1 MKKILWIFSSALLLS
16 AAIFTTGCGDDTT
29 VDDLSPIV
37 SISAGPTPSTV
48 VEGAG
53 TIVYVTVSATKGTKA
68 LQSLS
73 FFEGATNI
81 PLDDI
86 TVDGITPASDVHAI
100 LSPTDAMTF
109 EIGIKVNAAAG
120 TATYT
125 ISVKDEGGLSDEAP
139 FEVIVTA
146 PETPLSM
153 TLVGATI
160 NLWNQAG
167 PVGFGGIDL
176 DNGNSTGSSDALAE
190 LRDMGIDSLAGSGD
204 NWRRRIG
211 GVGGT
216 SVRFAGNGSVE
227 FGNVASKEAIVS
239 IYDNASDLLP
249 ASTYTSG
256 NIDVWGNFK
265 VSDTVNEGD
274 AFVVYKSSNNT
285 YYLVVVNTITETTT
299 LADNTDKYNVS
310 IKY

>member
-16 AAIFTTGCGDDTT
+16 TAIFTTGCGDDP
-29 VDDLSPIV
+29 VSDLSPIV
-37 SISAGPTPSTV
+37 SISTGPTPSTV
-48 VEGAG
+48 VEGQNSYVA
-53 TIVYVTVSATKGTKA
+53 VTVSATKGTKA
-68 LQSLS
+68 LKTVTVY
-73 FFEGATNI
+73 EGSTKVSI
-81 PLDDI
+81 DDFN
-86 TVDGITPASDVHAI
+86 VDGKLADANPFLIA
-100 LSPTDAMTF
+100 SPTDAMSWDI
-109 EIGIKVNAAAG
+109 EIKVTALAG
-120 TATYT
+120 TATY
-125 ISVKDEGGLSDEAP
+125 SVKVEDDGGLSDEAT

-153 TLVGATI
+153 TLEGATF

-167 PVGFGGIDL
+167 PVGKGGIDL
-176 DNGNSTGSSDALAE
+176 DNGNSTGSADAAAE

-216 SVRFAGNGSVE
+216 TVRFAGNGSVE

-239 IYDNASDLLP
+239 IYENATDLLP
-249 ASTYTSG
+249 ASTYTTG

-265 VSDTVNEGD
+265 VSETVNEGD
-274 AFVVYKSSNNT
+274 AFVVYKSANNT
-285 YYLVVVNTITETTT
+285 YYLVIVNTITETTT
-299 LADNTDKYNVS
+299 LGDNTDKYNVS

>member
-16 AAIFTTGCGDDTT
+16 VAIFSTGCGEDE
-29 VDDLSPIV
+29 VVNDLAPVV
-37 SISAGPTPSTV
+37 SISTGPTPSTV

-86 TVDGITPASDVHAI
+86 TVDGITPVSDVHAI

-125 ISVKDEGGLSDEAP
+125 ISVKDEGGLKDEAS
-139 FEVIVTA
+139 FDVTVEA
-146 PETPLSM
+146 ALDDTIEG
-153 TLVGATI
+153 VDI

-167 PVGFGGIDL
+167 PAGKGAIDL
-176 DNGNSTGSSDALAE
+176 DNGASTGTNDVAAE

-211 GVGGT
+211 GINGTEVRYVGNT
-216 SVRFAGNGSVE
+216 SGSAD
-227 FGNVASKEAIVS
+227 FGAVASKDAIAALFNDGEEL
-239 IYDNASDLLP
+239 IT
-249 ASTYTSG
+249 ASTITTG
-256 NIDVWGNFK
+256 HIDVWGNFK
-265 VSDTVNEGD
+265 VSDVVTEGD
-274 AFVVYKSSNNT
+274 VFAVYKSSTST
-285 YYLVVVNTITETTT
+285 YYLVVVNSITETTT
-299 LADNTDKYNVS
+299 LADNTDRYNVS